1 VEDVET
7 DPDDRSEFEVKLE
20 MEENDVEILASVIN
34 ECCKN
39 EPFDC
44 ERRLRDQAV
53 DDIKDN

>member
-7 DPDDRSEFEVKLE
+7 DPDDRSEFEVQLE
-20 MEENDVEILASVIN
+20 MEENDVVKLASVIN

-44 ERRLRDQAV
+44 ERRLRDY
-53 DDIKDN
+53 DIKDN